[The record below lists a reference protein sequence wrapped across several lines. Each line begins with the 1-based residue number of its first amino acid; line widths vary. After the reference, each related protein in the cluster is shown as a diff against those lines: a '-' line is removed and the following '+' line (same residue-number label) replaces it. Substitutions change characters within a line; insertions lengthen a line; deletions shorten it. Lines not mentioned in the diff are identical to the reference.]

1 MLAPFLALAAGPHPR
16 GELTLTPRG
25 RPRGVAAG
33 AAPLIPADRRFTQV
47 DVHLLDVQIF
57 LDAPLAELAADA
69 ALLVAAPRR
78 LDVGRLHV
86 VHPHDPGAQILDDP
100 HRAKDVARPHG
111 RGEPV
116 VRVVRNPQRLGFIV
130 ERDDAGNRTEDLLAG
145 DARRVVD

>member
-86 VHPHDPGAQILDDP
+86 VHPHDAGAQVLYDA
-100 HRAKDVARPHG
+100 HRTKDVARPHG
-111 RGEPV
+111 SCETVIGI
-116 VRVVRNPQRLGFIV
+116 VRNAQRIGFIV
-130 ERDDAGNRTEDLLAG
+130 ERNHARDRTE
-145 DARRVVD
+145 